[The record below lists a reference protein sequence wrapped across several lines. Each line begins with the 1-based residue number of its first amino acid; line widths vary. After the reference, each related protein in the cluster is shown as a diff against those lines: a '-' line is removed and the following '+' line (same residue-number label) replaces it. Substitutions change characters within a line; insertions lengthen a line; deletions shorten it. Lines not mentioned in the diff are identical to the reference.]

1 MLSHH
6 QYDANRLLSALKQK
20 LHLHS
25 DAELSKALH
34 ISVALIAEIREGRR
48 PVTGTILILMRDA
61 SRLSIDELRALMGD
75 PRRSCRM
82 ASSASKRAIEGAA
95 ILSPPVPVPERE
107 FP

>member
-6 QYDANRLLSALKQK
+6 PYDANKLLIALKQL
-20 LHLHS
+20 LHVHN
-25 DAELSKALH
+25 DVELSKALH

-48 PVTGTILILMRDA
+48 PVAGTILILMREA
-61 SRLSIDELRALMGD
+61 SQLSIDELRALMGD

-82 ASSASKRAIEGAA
+82 ASGLPKRPIQCPA
-95 ILSPPVPVPERE
+95 ILTPPVPVPERE